1 VPTLQ
6 TSTVRNFE
14 IAWNRPLTA
23 WGARLRVSAFSGST
37 SSVIAATGGA
47 DILRG
52 IFGAP
57 ANIGASAAEGI
68 EVALDGTHGDWR
80 WSASY
85 TPLRIDD
92 RFAPGYTVQNTQVD
106 FENTAP
112 RHVLNASL
120 GWSRGAWEIDG
131 FLRHQ
136 SSFYGVAA
144 PGDGTVGGVLEPISG
159 YLTVDARLGF
169 TVNERVT
176 LALAGQGLAHSAQR
190 QTSSVDVERRVYGSV
205 NVAF

>member
-1 VPTLQ
+1 V
-6 TSTVRNFE
+6 
-14 IAWNRPLTA
+14 TA
-23 WGARLRVSAFSGST
+23 WGATLRVSAFTGST
-37 SSVIAATGGA
+37 SSVVAATGGA
-47 DILRG
+47 DIMRG
-52 IFGAP
+52 IVGAP

-68 EVALDGTHGDWR
+68 EIALDGTHGDWR

-92 RFAPGYTVQNTQVD
+92 RFAPGYVVQNTQVD

-112 RHVLNASL
+112 RHVLNGSL
-120 GWSRGAWEIDG
+120 GWSRGPWEIDG
-131 FLRHQ
+131 FLRYQ

-144 PGDGTVGGVLEPISG
+144 PGDGSVGGALQPISD
-159 YLTVDARLGF
+159 YVTIDARLGF
-169 TVNERVT
+169 ALNERIT

-190 QTSSVDVERRVYGSV
+190 QSSSVDVERRIYGSV